1 MAKCWALETA
11 VLVGQDKQLADELP
25 DNAYHDYFTPD
36 FRLNASRKRIMEDEN
51 SKSEVERIK
60 IEVLEN
66 LRHLKFAPGQL
77 LGTYSGCRSSAI
89 LRHLHSEFHQEVW
102 DLLKH
107 LQLAFLG
114 LC

>member
-1 MAKCWALETA
+1 MLKLFSSPGGGYTKQSVAKCWALETA

-51 SKSEVERIK
+51 SKAEVERIK

-66 LRHLKFAPGQL
+66 LRHLELAPGHL
-77 LGTYSGCRSSAI
+77 LATFPLVLASSGRCAS
-89 LRHLHSEFHQEVW
+89 
-102 DLLKH
+102 
-107 LQLAFLG
+107 
-114 LC
+114 